1 MNAGKRIAGVA
12 AAALMAALGLVGVG
26 AAGAASAATASDC
39 NDYAATLAGQGME
52 CTVTVDNYVDGVDE
66 YSTITIKECHGAAY
80 TVLLAPAC
88 VATVIVDDELADTVT
103 QCNGTLNGGGSNVTC
118 SVVVN
123 NHFSGSPTPAIA
135 TLNQCIGSG
144 EGGTSPTG
152 TPLNCAPPGSTSG
165 ATVTQCNGSVNGG
178 GAPLRVNCDLPAG
191 TQTALPITIN
201 QCNGTVNGGG
211 SVLFCHTEI
220 TDTYDID
227 FATAGL
233 PSSPG
238 AGPATTTTPPTTT
251 GGTFGTPGGPNF
263 QPPAVGG
270 VTVVPAASGPLLA
283 MSGGTDKTIPALVAI
298 SVIALGAVGVGFSR
312 RRIRHPMHRMG

>member
-1 MNAGKRIAGVA
+1 MNIRTRIAALAVTGLIAVA
-12 AAALMAALGLVGVG
+12 ASVGLGV
-26 AAGAASAATASDC
+26 GAASAATASDC
-39 NDYAATLAGQGME
+39 NAYAATLAGQGME
-52 CTVTVDNYVDGVDE
+52 CTVTVDNYIDGVAE
-66 YSTITIKECHGAAY
+66 YSTVTIKECHGAAY
-80 TVLLAPAC
+80 TVLLATEC
-88 VATVIVDDELADTVT
+88 TTTVIIDDELTDSVS

-118 SVVVN
+118 AVIVN

-144 EGGTSPTG
+144 AGGTSPTG

-191 TQTALPITIN
+191 TQTALPLTID

-211 SVLFCHTEI
+211 SVLFCHTQI
-220 TDTYDID
+220 TDTYNID

-233 PSSPG
+233 PSSPT
-238 AGPATTTTPPTTT
+238 AGPPTTTTPPTTT

-270 VTVVPAASGPLLA
+270 VTVTPADGSSGPLLA
-283 MSGGTDKTIPALVAI
+283 LSGSNSWIPALWAI
-298 SVIALGAVGVGFSR
+298 SLIALGAIGVGLGR